1 MCLRHLRRVSADD
14 ATTFGWVNSIS
25 AFLHILMSAM
35 TPYTRR
41 ENRLATEV
49 KNVVNA
55 VQWENTLPG
64 DKPDSGKPSSASC
77 DAWLFPKRYW
87 SAPEPPPLW

>member
-35 TPYTRR
+35 TRTDGVGEVGQHRR
-41 ENRLATEV
+41 IESVGL
-49 KNVVNA
+49 
-55 VQWENTLPG
+55 G
-64 DKPDSGKPSSASC
+64 
-77 DAWLFPKRYW
+77 
-87 SAPEPPPLW
+87 